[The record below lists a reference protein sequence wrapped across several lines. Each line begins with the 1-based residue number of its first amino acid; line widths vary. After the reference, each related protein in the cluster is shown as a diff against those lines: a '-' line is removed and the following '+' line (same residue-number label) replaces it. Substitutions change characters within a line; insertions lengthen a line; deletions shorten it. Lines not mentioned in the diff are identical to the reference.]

1 MLQTVWALSNC
12 NVFHVFG
19 HVHIYYS
26 YIVCM
31 HVALSDVII
40 YLGGK
45 MLGTASVDSVYKL
58 LFIVR

>member
-1 MLQTVWALSNC
+1 
-12 NVFHVFG
+12 
-19 HVHIYYS
+19 
-26 YIVCM
+26 M

-40 YLGGK
+40 YLGGN